1 MKFSQD
7 CANKAIRIFVPD
19 IAASKKAL
27 PEALN
32 MAAVE
37 VFLLNGKNHTAE
49 KGVAEAVIRVAIK
62 EIREKGSLSFGT
74 VEWDF

>member
-7 CANKAIRIFVPD
+7 CVKKAIRVFVPD
-19 IAASKKAL
+19 LAASKKAL

-37 VFLLNGKNHTAE
+37 IFLLNGNGHTVD

-62 EIREKGSLSFGT
+62 EIREKGSLSFGN